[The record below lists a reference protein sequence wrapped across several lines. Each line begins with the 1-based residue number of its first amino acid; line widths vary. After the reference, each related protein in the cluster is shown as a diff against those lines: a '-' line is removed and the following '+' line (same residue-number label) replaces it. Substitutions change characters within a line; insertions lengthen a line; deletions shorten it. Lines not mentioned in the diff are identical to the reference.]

1 MKLVWV
7 TLLVIGMFMGNLN
20 AVHASGFHL
29 KSIGNAE
36 TGGRQISHWWY
47 SSARPVFSGEAL
59 PGAEVI
65 IDIDGKA
72 LSINAD
78 SSGNWNFQ
86 SQENLSEGDHQIT
99 LTSGESVVK
108 FTLSTGTSNVN
119 WDAVQKGGE
128 ETLPT
133 VGTSWPTILLV
144 ITGVVGLG
152 MGGKMIVNVAKE

>member
-1 MKLVWV
+1 M
-7 TLLVIGMFMGNLN
+7 LVIGIFLSSTNGIL
-20 AVHASGFHL
+20 ASGFHL

-47 SSARPVFSGEAL
+47 SSSSPVFSGEAL

-65 IDIDGKA
+65 VDIDGTA

-86 SQENLSEGDHQIT
+86 SQTPLSEGDHQIT
-99 LTSGESVVK
+99 LTSGESVIK
-108 FTLSTGTSNVN
+108 FTLSTGASSVN
-119 WDAVQKGGE
+119 WDAVQKGSE

-133 VGTSWPTILLV
+133 LGSSWPTILLI

-152 MGGKMIVNVAKE
+152 MSGKMFVNVVKQ